1 MQIIKWQPLKEID
14 RFFDDRFVQPFSAF
28 PKLGLDLAVD
38 VYEEK
43 NDVIAKMSLPGVK
56 AEEVDIS
63 IEDDMLTISGRRE
76 EEKEVNKKDYYSKE
90 IRRGSFTRS
99 VSLPRSVDAGKAE
112 AKYENGEL
120 VVTMPAVVGAKEKA
134 VKVKIKK

>member
-1 MQIIKWQPLKEID
+1 MQILKWEPFKEID
-14 RFFDDRFVQPFSAF
+14 QFFGDRFLQPFSAF

-43 NDVIAKMSLPGVK
+43 NNVIAKVSLPGIK

-76 EEKEVNKKDYYSKE
+76 EEKEVDKKNYYSKE
-90 IRRGSFTRS
+90 IRRGSFVRS
-99 VSLPRSVDAGKAE
+99 VSLPRSVDAQKAE
-112 AKYENGEL
+112 AKYESGEL
-120 VVTMPAVVGAKEKA
+120 IVTMPAVAGAKEKA
-134 VKVKIKK
+134 VKVRINK